1 MRATAWSNGSP
12 SSSGAGYGLRV
23 SVSDRDQHF
32 DSSWDQIFIDLGAR
46 GTAIVRLSQ
55 SFWSRCTE
63 LRSAAVGRWLLERG
77 LAPWPDGE
85 PPRLELRRR
94 DGNRFSLSD
103 QPADFT
109 A

>member
-1 MRATAWSNGSP
+1 MGQAAAVRAGRLAMQP
-12 SSSGAGYGLRV
+12 VVRV
-23 SVSDRDQHF
+23 ANVLGFYSYQ
-32 DSSWDQIFIDLGAR
+32 SWDQIFIDLGAR